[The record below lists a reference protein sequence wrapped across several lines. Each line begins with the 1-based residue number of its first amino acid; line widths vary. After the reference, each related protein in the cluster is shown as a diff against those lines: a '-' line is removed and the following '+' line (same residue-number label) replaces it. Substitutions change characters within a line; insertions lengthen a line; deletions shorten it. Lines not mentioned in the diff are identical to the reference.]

1 MSKNND
7 YRILVTGSGGI
18 GGVNFISA
26 LRIANYNYHITGT
39 DFNRF
44 YLEFP
49 QVDSKYITPKH
60 SDPEFLQ
67 IIKNIIEKNKI
78 QFLHPSPHS
87 EASIIAKNIEQI
99 KTSTYL
105 PDYNIII
112 RDKLETQKI
121 LEKNAI
127 PVAKTEIVSSLNEIK
142 IKKESFADDEVW
154 VRMKSGAGGRLSLL
168 CKNVVEVE
176 NWIELWVN
184 REIAKYSD
192 FIIQE
197 YLPGRNI
204 AYDSLWF
211 KGKFIASYT
220 RERLEY
226 PFKHI
231 SPSGITG
238 TPTVSRIIMNEQV
251 NEISNKAILAADP
264 KPHGSYAVDL
274 KGNKNDNPI
283 VTEIDSGKFH
293 TTTPVWGIVADKLE
307 LDSRKNLADYYCKI
321 GMGIIEPENLGNDI
335 YPEDLYLLRHIDTG
349 TWIWKED
356 GYKVK
361 IL

>member
-1 MSKNND
+1 MSENNH
-7 YRILVTGSGGI
+7 YKILVTGAGGI
-18 GGVNFISA
+18 GGVNFVSA
-26 LRIANYNYHITGT
+26 LRITNSNYNIIGT

-49 QVDSKYITPKH
+49 QLDSKYNTPRH
-60 SDPEFLQ
+60 SEPEFLQ

-105 PDYNIII
+105 PNYSIII

-121 LEKNAI
+121 LEKESM
-127 PVAKTEIVSSLNEIK
+127 PVAKTEIVSSLDEIK
-142 IKKESFADDEVW
+142 SKKGRFTDNKVW

-168 CKNVVEVE
+168 CKNEVEVE

-184 REIAKYSD
+184 RGIAEYSD

-204 AYDSLWF
+204 AHDSLWF
-211 KGKFIASYT
+211 KGKFIASYA

-238 TPTVSRIIMNEQV
+238 TPTVSRIIISEQV
-251 NEISNKAILAADP
+251 NEISNKAILAIDP

-274 KGNKNDNPI
+274 KGDKNNNPI

-293 TTTPVWGIVADKLE
+293 TTTPVWGIVSDKLKQ
-307 LDSRKNLADYYCKI
+307 DSKKNLADYYCKI
-321 GMGIIEPENLGNDI
+321 GMGIIKPENLGSDI
-335 YPEDLYLLRHIDTG
+335 YPENLYLLRHIDTG

-356 GYKVK
+356 GYKVR

>member
-1 MSKNND
+1 MSKN
-7 YRILVTGSGGI
+7 ILVTGSGGI
-18 GGVNFISA
+18 GGVNFVNALKIAKREYIIS
-26 LRIANYNYHITGT
+26 GT
-39 DFNRF
+39 DFNKY
-44 YLEFP
+44 YLELPNLDFKYRTP
-49 QVDSKYITPKH
+49 RHTDSK
-60 SDPEFLQ
+60 FLEKIKE
-67 IIKNIIEKNKI
+67 IIDKDKI
-78 QFLHPSPHS
+78 DFLHPSPHS
-87 EASIIAKNIEQI
+87 EASVIAKEIDSIN
-99 KTSTYL
+99 TATYL
-105 PDYNIII
+105 PRYEIII
-112 RDKLETQKI
+112 RDKLETQEI
-121 LEKNAI
+121 LEKNQI
-127 PVAKTEIVSSLNEIK
+127 PVAKTEKISSLNEIK
-142 IKKESFADDEVW
+142 SVMEKFNDERVW
-154 VRMKSGAGGRLSLL
+154 VRMKSGAGGKLSLL
-168 CKNVVEVE
+168 CETVEQIQD
-176 NWIELWVN
+176 WIRIWVN
-184 REIAKYSD
+184 RGIAEYSD
-192 FIIQE
+192 FMIQE

-204 AYDSLWF
+204 ACDSLWHD
-211 KGKFIASYT
+211 GKLIASFT